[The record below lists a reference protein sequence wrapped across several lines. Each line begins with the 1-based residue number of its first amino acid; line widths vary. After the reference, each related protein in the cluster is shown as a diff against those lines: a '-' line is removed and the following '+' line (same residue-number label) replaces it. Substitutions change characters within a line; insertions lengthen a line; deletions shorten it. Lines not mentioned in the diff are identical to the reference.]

1 MGRISRVS
9 LLAGLLLFPALLFAQ
24 FNNNTTSPYSRF
36 GLGDLQPY
44 SFGRTTAMGG
54 ASLASRNNQQ
64 INIAN
69 PASYTSV
76 DSLSFLFEFGV
87 FGKFSQYSNDVATM
101 NANDINFR
109 YFAMNF
115 QITNWMATSL
125 GLTPYS
131 DVGYNVQVNETVP
144 NAGDVQ
150 YNYFGEGSL
159 SRAYLG
165 LAVAPVPNISVGANL
180 NYMFGTLNRNAEV
193 FFRDYR
199 DYYSI
204 QKYEAFRLRDFNLN
218 FGVQATLPLKEDK
231 HIVVAAV
238 LENQP
243 KFTGFY
249 SDMNSKYLTYTVG
262 SSTNTDRDTLNFQS
276 EEKSNIQL
284 PLSYGFGVSYVKE
297 NTLEVNLDY
306 YHQAWSKAK
315 FFGSVNPILTDLNK
329 FALGAEWVPDRFSI
343 RSYLNRI
350 AYRAGLKYENSYLML
365 NNQQINDFGISFGV
379 GLPLYRSNS
388 TINISAEL
396 GKRGTKQ
403 HNLVLE
409 NYAKVN
415 LSVNL
420 YDLWFVQR
428 RFD

>member
-1 MGRISRVS
+1 
-9 LLAGLLLFPALLFAQ
+9 
-24 FNNNTTSPYSRF
+24 
-36 GLGDLQPY
+36 
-44 SFGRTTAMGG
+44 MGG

-64 INIAN
+64 INMAN

-87 FGKFSQYSNDVATM
+87 FGKFSQYSNDITTI
-101 NANDINFR
+101 NASDINFR

-115 QITNWMATSL
+115 QITNWMASSL

-131 DVGYNVQVNETVP
+131 DVGYNVEVTETVD
-144 NAGDVQ
+144 NAGDVR
-150 YNYFGEGSL
+150 YFYFGEGSL
-159 SRAYLG
+159 SKAYFG
-165 LAVAPVPNISVGANL
+165 LAVEPIPNVSVGANL

-193 FFRDYR
+193 YFLEHA

-204 QKYEAFRLRDFNLN
+204 QKYEAIRMRDFNLN
-218 FGVQATLPLKEDK
+218 FGVQATVPLKEDK
-231 HIVVAAV
+231 HLVLAAA

-249 SDMNSKYLTYTVG
+249 SDLNSKYLTYTVG
-262 SSTNTDRDTLNFQS
+262 SNTNSDRDTLNFQD
-276 EEKSNIQL
+276 EEKSHIQL

-315 FFGSVNPILTDLNK
+315 FFGSVNPILTDLDK
-329 FALGAEWVPDRFSI
+329 FAAGAEWIPDRFSI
-343 RSYLNRI
+343 RSYFDRV
-350 AYRAGLKYENSYLML
+350 AYRAGLKYEKSYLML

-379 GLPLYRSNS
+379 GLPVYRSNS

-396 GKRGTKQ
+396 GKRGTKSN
-403 HNLVLE
+403 NLVLE
-409 NYAKVN
+409 NYAKIN

-420 YDLWFVQR
+420 YDLWFIQR

>member
-64 INIAN
+64 INMAN

-87 FGKFSQYSNDVATM
+87 FGKFSQYSNDIATI

-131 DVGYNVQVNETVP
+131 DVGYNVQVNENVT
-144 NAGDVQ
+144 NAGEVQ

-165 LAVAPVPNISVGANL
+165 VAVEPVPNISVGANL

-193 FFRDYR
+193 FFLNYR
-199 DYYSI
+199 DYYNI
-204 QKYEAFRLRDFNLN
+204 QKYESFRLRDFNLN
-218 FGVQATLPLKEDK
+218 FGVQATLPLKENK
-231 HIVVAAV
+231 HIVFAAV

-262 SSTNTDRDTLNFQS
+262 SSTNTDSDTLNYQS

-284 PLSYGFGVSYVKE
+284 PLSYGLGVSYVKK
-297 NTLEVNLDY
+297 NILEVNLDY

-315 FFGSVNPILTDLNK
+315 FFGSVNPILTNLNK
-329 FALGAEWVPDRFSI
+329 FALGAEWIPDRFSI
-343 RSYLNRI
+343 RRYLNRI
-350 AYRAGLKYENSYLML
+350 AYRAGIKYEKSYLML

-379 GLPLYRSNS
+379 GLPIYRSNS

-403 HNLVLE
+403 HDLVLE
-409 NYAKVN
+409 NYAKIN